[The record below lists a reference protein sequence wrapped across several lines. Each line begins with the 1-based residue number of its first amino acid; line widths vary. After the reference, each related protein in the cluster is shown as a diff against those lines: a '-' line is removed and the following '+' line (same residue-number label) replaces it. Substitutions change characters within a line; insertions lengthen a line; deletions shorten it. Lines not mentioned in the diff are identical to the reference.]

1 MLAVEA
7 RSTAGVENEMPTTD
21 ANGARI
27 ACAETGGGEAV
38 ILLHASAS
46 SSAQWRS
53 LIEGLQGRWHVLAPD
68 FHGYGQTDPRPEP
81 ALPGLGDDAALVDAI
96 LGRSTERFH
105 LVGHS
110 YGGAVALRVAADRPA
125 RLLSLTLIEPVA
137 FHLLGRAPAGT
148 REHDLLREVAAIA
161 AAVTDAAATGDD
173 ERGMAQFIDYWSGA
187 GTWLRLR
194 PEVRHALASQTA
206 QVARDF
212 RAVTSERARF
222 GQLRRIAVPTLVL
235 RGTISPAPTLRIA
248 ELVAQLLPKARLET
262 VDGAGHLLPLTH
274 GEAVNAAVADHL
286 WRNRLAQR
294 VAA

>member
-1 MLAVEA
+1 MVAVEA
-7 RSTAGVENEMPTTD
+7 RNTAWVAKEMPTLD

-27 ACAETGGGEAV
+27 AYAETGRGETV
-38 ILLHASAS
+38 VLLHGSVS

-53 LIEGLQGRWHVLAPD
+53 LTEVLQGRWHVLAPD
-68 FHGYGQTDPRPEP
+68 FHGYGQTDPRAEP
-81 ALPGLGDDAALVDAI
+81 ALPGLGDAAALVDAI
-96 LGRSTERFH
+96 LGRSAGRIH

-110 YGGAVALRVAADRPA
+110 YGGAVALRMASDRPG

-137 FHLLGRAPAGT
+137 FHLLGRAPDGT

-173 ERGMAQFIDYWSGA
+173 DRGMARFIDYWSGA

-194 PEVRHALASQTA
+194 PEARRALASQTA

-212 RAVTSERARF
+212 RAVTNEPARF
-222 GQLRRIAVPTLVL
+222 GALRRIAVPTLVL
-235 RGTISPAPTLRIA
+235 GGTTSPAPTLRIA
-248 ELVAQLLPKARLET
+248 ELVAQLLPMARLQT
-262 VDGAGHLLPLTH
+262 VGGAGHMLPLTH

-286 WRNRLAQR
+286 WRNRLTQP